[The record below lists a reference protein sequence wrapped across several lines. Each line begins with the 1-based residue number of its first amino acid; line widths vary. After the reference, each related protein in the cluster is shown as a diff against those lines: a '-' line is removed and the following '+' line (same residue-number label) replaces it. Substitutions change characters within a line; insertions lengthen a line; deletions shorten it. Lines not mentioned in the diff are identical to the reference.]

1 MGTGE
6 GSEDVGDILSA
17 ILACTPT
24 SFPQEEGREGMSA
37 GEKELWTQN
46 QRLMREA
53 QAKDDL
59 VVKIQGRRFEAET
72 QADKA
77 RERAEGL
84 EHTLK
89 VGLASTYTLYL
100 YKHMC
105 VVCVLPSHLSLG
117 SNRVRTHSL
126 AHSLAHL
133 LADHRRSAE

>member
-24 SFPQEEGREGMSA
+24 SFPQEEGGREGMSA

-89 VGLASTYTLYL
+89 VGLFGLDLYL
-100 YKHMC
+100 LHLVLC
-105 VVCVLPSHLSLG
+105 VCSPLISH
-117 SNRVRTHSL
+117 
-126 AHSLAHL
+126 
-133 LADHRRSAE
+133 